1 MTAELVLQ
9 RDLDAPPE
17 RVWWALTDPAALT
30 AWFWPPRLEPTAEV
44 DLAVGEGYR
53 IDGPGAGIAVSGRYL
68 ELDPPHRLACTWSW
82 DGEDAE
88 TLVTVELVPSGE
100 GGTEL
105 ALRHE
110 GFADDAT
117 RDDHVQGWTDC
128 LDRLPAWLAS
138 DRG

>member
-9 RDLDAPPE
+9 RDLSAPPE
-17 RVWWALTDPAALT
+17 RVWRALTDPVALA
-30 AWFWPPRLEPTAEV
+30 AWFWPPRLEPAAEV
-44 DLAVGEGYR
+44 DLAVGGGYR
-53 IDGPGAGIAVSGRYL
+53 IDGPGAGIAVAGRYL

-82 DGEDAE
+82 DGEDSE
-88 TLVTVELVPSGE
+88 TLVTVELAPSGE
-100 GGTEL
+100 GGTGL

-110 GFADDAT
+110 GFADDAA

-128 LDRLPAWLAS
+128 LGRLPAWLAS

>member
-44 DLAVGEGYR
+44 DLAVGGSYR

-100 GGTEL
+100 GGTAL

>member
-17 RVWWALTDPAALT
+17 RVWRALTDPAALA
-30 AWFWPPRLEPTAEV
+30 AWFWPPRLEPAAEV
-44 DLAVGEGYR
+44 DLAVGGRYR
-53 IDGPGAGIAVSGRYL
+53 IDGPGAGIAVAGTYR

-100 GGTEL
+100 DGTGL

>member
-1 MTAELVLQ
+1 MTAELLLE
-9 RDLDAPPE
+9 RHLAAPPE
-17 RVWWALTDPAALT
+17 RVWRALTDPAALG
-30 AWFWPPRLEPTAEV
+30 AWFWPPRLEPAAEV
-44 DLAVGEGYR
+44 DLAVGGRYR
-53 IDGPGAGIAVSGRYL
+53 IAGPGAGIAVAGTYR
-68 ELDPPHRLACTWSW
+68 ELDPPRRLACTWRW

-88 TLVTVELVPSGE
+88 TLVAIELVSSAD

-105 ALRHE
+105 VLRHQ

-117 RDDHVQGWTDC
+117 RDDHIQGWMDC

>member
-17 RVWWALTDPAALT
+17 RVWRALTDPAALT
-30 AWFWPPRLEPTAEV
+30 AWFWPPRLEPAAEV
-44 DLAVGEGYR
+44 DLA
-53 IDGPGAGIAVSGRYL
+53 
-68 ELDPPHRLACTWSW
+68 
-82 DGEDAE
+82 GEDAE

-100 GGTEL
+100 GGTGL

-117 RDDHVQGWTDC
+117 RDDHIQGWTDC
-128 LDRLPAWLAS
+128 LDRLPDWLAS
-138 DRG
+138 ARR